1 MCKALKELIVGSVI
15 GLLLFLILQGYDVMP
30 LLLLGAMFWGLYWL
44 LDKRGLFM
52 ARRYRAYYSQESI
65 TFENI
70 GGQTLAI
77 QELKEALEFLKRSEE
92 VKAMGI
98 RPLKGILLSGPPG
111 TGKTLLAKAAASYT
125 DAVFLAAS
133 GSEFIEV
140 YAGVGA
146 QRIRE
151 LFNQART
158 LARRVGK
165 SKAIIFIDELEIL
178 GGKRGTHSSHLEYDQ
193 TLNQLLVEMDGL
205 ESSAPPYI
213 LVIGAT
219 NRPDLL
225 DPALLR
231 PGRFDR
237 HVRVELP
244 DREGRLQILKL
255 HTANKPLGPD
265 VDLEAIARETFGFSG
280 AHLES
285 VANEAAI
292 LALRSR
298 SPVIRQVHLR
308 EAVDKVMLGEKLPRK
323 PRREELFRLSV
334 HEAGHALMSE
344 LLNPKSVT
352 QITIMSRG
360 QALGYTRQKPQD
372 DIYLYTREHLE
383 AQICICLAGS
393 VAEVLLLGSKST
405 GSVNDFK
412 EAVRLAKL
420 MVTSG
425 LSEWGVVDEESLT
438 PAQLHRA
445 IKGIIT
451 GLEKRTKEVLTPY
464 RALLEQIAQKL
475 TREETMSGDTLRSF
489 LPQAGERK
497 YAAVYRPNL
506 FSGAGREA
514 FSCPR

>member
-1 MCKALKELIVGSVI
+1 MFKAWREVISGSAI
-15 GLLLFLILQGYDVMP
+15 GVLLFLLIQGYDVVP
-30 LLLLGAMFWGLYWL
+30 LFLLGGIIVVLYWL
-44 LDKRGLFM
+44 LEKRGLLT
-52 ARRYRAYYSQESI
+52 ARPYRPYHSKESV
-65 TFENI
+65 TFEDI

-77 QELKEALEFLKRSEE
+77 QELKEALEFLKRTEE
-92 VKAMGI
+92 IKVMGI

-151 LFNQART
+151 LFKQARS
-158 LARRVGK
+158 LAHKTGK

-178 GGKRGTHSSHLEYDQ
+178 GGRRGTHSSHLEYDQ

-244 DREGRLQILKL
+244 DREGRLEILKL

-334 HEAGHALMSE
+334 HEAGHALVSE
-344 LLNPKSVT
+344 LLHPGSVT
-352 QITIMSRG
+352 QVTIMSRG

-372 DIYLYTREHLE
+372 DIYLFTREHLE
-383 AQICICLAGS
+383 DQICICLAGS
-393 VAEVLLLGSKST
+393 VAEALLLGDKST
-405 GSVNDFK
+405 GAVNDFR

-420 MVTSG
+420 MITSG
-425 LSEWGVVDEESLT
+425 LSDWGVVDEASLT
-438 PAQLHRA
+438 PAQLNRA

-464 RALLEQIAQKL
+464 KSSLEQIAQKL
-475 TREETMSGDTLRSF
+475 MREETLSGDTLRSF
-489 LPQAGERK
+489 FLKGGERK
-497 YAAVYRPNL
+497 YAAVYRSDL
-506 FSGAGREA
+506 FPGIGREA